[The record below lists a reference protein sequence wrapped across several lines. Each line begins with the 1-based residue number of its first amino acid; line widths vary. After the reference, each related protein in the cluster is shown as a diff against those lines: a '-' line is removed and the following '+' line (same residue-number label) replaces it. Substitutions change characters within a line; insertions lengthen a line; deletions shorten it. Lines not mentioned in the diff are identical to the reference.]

1 MRIASILGLAKLR
14 LANAGTAN
22 PPRYLRRLV
31 HRVRALPYAAL
42 STTAVLLFAG
52 AAHATAP
59 TGCNISDVVA
69 HALPSVVNIS
79 VVRVL
84 SRTESG
90 QATYD
95 HFELFVG
102 SGAIVDPSG
111 LIVTNKHVIQDAAII
126 RVTFQNR
133 ETVSAQLV
141 AAAAYTDLAVLKV
154 NMPKPLPALSFG
166 DSDALKIG
174 QPAIAVGNPLG
185 IGTSVSTGVI
195 SGVNRN
201 LMRTPFDD
209 YVQTDASIN
218 PGNSGGPLLDCSGHI
233 IGIDTAL
240 LSNNST
246 LGSIGLGFALP
257 ANDVE
262 FVVGILRDPSRQRP
276 NWIGLHAQDLTSL
289 LASVFGLPGT
299 DGAIVTGIEPNSPAA
314 RASLQRGDII
324 IGINGVHPRDSREV
338 QRTIVHYPEGTP
350 VKLTVWR
357 DDETVDLT
365 VKGEPWPNMLA
376 LRSEVLASKESIA
389 RAEDVGLG
397 MYVANIIPA
406 DRERYG
412 LGDTTGV
419 LIDQVVPG
427 SQAEDMGLTAGDVIQ
442 QINQEPTTSVDQVTR
457 LLMMRDTSEGHL
469 VAMLVQSPAG
479 PKWVT
484 LWAGGINP
492 RDLVSVTSPGSG
504 EEAHGEAHGEA
515 HEVSAKAPQ
524 PVGGK

>member
-1 MRIASILGLAKLR
+1 MRIDPVLR
-14 LANAGTAN
+14 FAATGTADSS
-22 PPRYLRRLV
+22 RYYARLLRR
-31 HRVRALPYAAL
+31 VRLLCGVLASTIAVSL
-42 STTAVLLFAG
+42 SAG

-59 TGCNISDVVA
+59 TACNIADVVA
-69 HALPSVVNIS
+69 HALPSIVNIS

-84 SRTESG
+84 SQTESG
-90 QATYD
+90 QPTYD
-95 HFELFVG
+95 HFEIFVG

-126 RVTFQNR
+126 RVTFQDR
-133 ETVSAQLV
+133 QQVSAQLV

-154 NMPKPLPALSFG
+154 NMPHPLPALSFG
-166 DSDALKIG
+166 DSDALRIG

-233 IGIDTAL
+233 VGVDTAL
-240 LSNNST
+240 LSNNAT

-262 FVVGILRDPSRQRP
+262 FVVGLLRDPTRVAP
-276 NWIGLHAQDLTSL
+276 NWVGLHAQDLSSL
-289 LASVFGLPGT
+289 LATVFGLPGT
-299 DGAIVTGIEPNSPAA
+299 DGAIVTGVDPNSPAA
-314 RASLQRGDII
+314 RAGLQRGDII
-324 IGINGVHPRDSREV
+324 TGINGFHPLDSREV
-338 QRTIVHYPEGTP
+338 QRSIAHHRAGSP
-350 VKLTVWR
+350 VTLAVWR
-357 DDETVDLT
+357 DDETIDLT

-389 RAEDVGLG
+389 RAEAVGLG

-406 DRERYG
+406 DRARYG
-412 LGDTTGV
+412 LGDETGV
-419 LIDQVVPG
+419 LIDQVIPG
-427 SQAEDMGLTAGDVIQ
+427 SQAEDMGLAAGDVIQ
-442 QINQEPTTSVDQVTR
+442 QIDREPTTSEDQVSR
-457 LLMMRDTSEGHL
+457 LLMMRDTSQGHL

-479 PKWVT
+479 PKWVA

-492 RDLVSVTSPGSG
+492 KDLVSVALPSSG
-504 EEAHGEAHGEA
+504 GEA
-515 HEVSAKAPQ
+515 HEVSAKAPA
-524 PVGGK
+524 PAGGK

>member
-1 MRIASILGLAKLR
+1 MRIAPVPRSAAAR
-14 LANAGTAN
+14 AGN
-22 PPRYLRRLV
+22 SSRSFPRLV
-31 HRVRALPYAAL
+31 RRVRALPHVLL
-42 STTAVLLFAG
+42 STIAIMLLGG
-52 AAHATAP
+52 AAHAAAP
-59 TGCNISDVVA
+59 TGCNIADVVA

-84 SRTESG
+84 SHTESG
-90 QATYD
+90 QPTYD
-95 HFELFVG
+95 HFEIFVG

-133 ETVSAQLV
+133 QTVSAQLV
-141 AAAAYTDLAVLKV
+141 AAATYTDLAVLKV
-154 NMPKPLPALSFG
+154 NVNHPLPALSFG

-185 IGTSVSTGVI
+185 IGTSVTTGVI

-233 IGIDTAL
+233 VGIDTAL
-240 LSNNST
+240 LSNNAT

-257 ANDVE
+257 ANDVA
-262 FVVGILRDPSRQRP
+262 FVVGLLRDPTRVLP
-276 NWIGLHAQDLTSL
+276 NWIGLHAQDLNSL
-289 LASVFGLPGT
+289 LAAVFGLPGT
-299 DGAIVTGIEPNSPAA
+299 DGAIVTGIDPNSPAA
-314 RASLQRGDII
+314 HASLRRGDII
-324 IGINGVHPRDSREV
+324 IGINGIHPRDSREV
-338 QRTIVHYPEGTP
+338 QRTIARYRAGTP
-350 VKLTVWR
+350 VKLAVWR
-357 DDETVDLT
+357 NDKTIDIT
-365 VKGEPWPNMLA
+365 VKGEPWPNMMA

-389 RAEDVGLG
+389 RAEAVGLG

-412 LGDTTGV
+412 LGDENGV
-419 LIDQVVPG
+419 LIDQVIPG
-427 SQAEDMGLTAGDVIQ
+427 SQAEDMGLAAGDVIEQ
-442 QINQEPTTSVDQVTR
+442 VGRDPTTSEDQVTR
-457 LLMMRDTSEGHL
+457 LLMLHDTSSGHL

-492 RDLVSVTSPGSG
+492 KDLVSVTSPGSS
-504 EEAHGEAHGEA
+504 GEA
-515 HEVSAKAPQ
+515 HEVSAKAPATS
-524 PVGGK
+524 GGK